1 MCITTCI
8 DQYGYGVP
16 GGSCTSASSPSD
28 DTPGSGGEG
37 SHNITVRMS
46 GTSGEES
53 VSLDIAGQ
61 TIQTW
66 TLSTSMQDYTVS
78 TDVTGELRVA
88 FTNDA
93 DGRDVQVDYVIVNG
107 TTFQAEDQ
115 DRKSVV

>member
-16 GGSCTSASSPSD
+16 GGSCSSSSSPSD

-61 TIQTW
+61 NIQTW

-78 TDVTGELRVA
+78 TDVTGELHVA
-88 FTNDA
+88 FNI
-93 DGRDVQVDYVIVNG
+93 DVAVRSEQMD
-107 TTFQAEDQ
+107 
-115 DRKSVV
+115 

>member
-1 MCITTCI
+1 
-8 DQYGYGVP
+8 
-16 GGSCTSASSPSD
+16 
-28 DTPGSGGEG
+28 
-37 SHNITVRMS
+37 MS

-115 DRKSVV
+115 EDNTGAYDGSCGGGSYSEMLQIGRASCRERV